1 VPDGRACH
9 SRADHPSYAPMRL
22 WLTDHAAPGG
32 RVVHEQETSTMARYL
47 RFAAMILTSTTVM
60 FGLTYLSTYAVDHVL
75 FSEMRL
81 YMAAIMGAAMAVVM
95 LLFMLSMYDDR
106 SANAVVVVTAA
117 VVFGFALW
125 LMRSQAAVDDID
137 YMEAMIPHHS
147 ITVLTSRRAR
157 ITDPRVRELADE
169 IIEAQL
175 REIDEMK
182 RLIADLRSD
191 RT

>member
-1 VPDGRACH
+1 
-9 SRADHPSYAPMRL
+9 
-22 WLTDHAAPGG
+22 
-32 RVVHEQETSTMARYL
+32 MARYL
-47 RFAAMILTSTTVM
+47 RFGAMILTSTIVM
-60 FGLTYLSTYAVDHVL
+60 FGLTYLSTYTADHVL

-81 YMAAIMGAAMAVVM
+81 YMAVLMGAAMAVVM

-106 SANAVVVVTAA
+106 RANVVVVVAAA
-117 VVFGFALW
+117 VTFGLALW
-125 LMRSQAAVDDID
+125 LARSQAAVDDVD

-147 ITVLTSRRAR
+147 IAVLTSRRAR

-182 RLIADLRSD
+182 RLIADLRSHSAAG
-191 RT
+191 RSE